1 MPVRGRGIDL
11 DTMSVAEAQVTSS
24 VSISATTSATGSV
37 VLTLGP
43 FTLDGPK
50 TLYLEAF
57 TPVLVKGTTN
67 VSLEWWLDGAPGT
80 GTLLTVANTLL
91 TGNVAPYYN
100 VVRVGP
106 LATGNHTLRLAG
118 FVDAGTGTFT
128 AGAGTPTA
136 TNPNAWGRA
145 WIA

>member
-1 MPVRGRGIDL
+1 MPVRGRGVDL
-11 DTMSVAEAQVTSS
+11 DTMSVAETQITSS
-24 VSISATTSATGSV
+24 VSISATTSATGTV

-50 TLYLEAF
+50 TVYVEAF

-80 GTLLTVANTLL
+80 GTLQTVANTLL
-91 TGNVAPYYN
+91 TGNVAPYYS
-100 VVRVGP
+100 VVRFS
-106 LATGNHTLRLAG
+106 LSNGNHTLRLAG

-136 TNPNAWGRA
+136 TNPNAWGRVWVA
-145 WIA
+145 

>member
-1 MPVRGRGIDL
+1 MPVRGRGVDL
-11 DTMSVAEAQVTSS
+11 DTMSVFEVQISSS
-24 VSISATTSATGSV
+24 VTISATTSATGTV
-37 VLTLGP
+37 VLNSGS

-100 VVRVGP
+100 VTRVS
-106 LATGNHTLRLAG
+106 LTNGNHTLRLAG

-145 WIA
+145 WVA